1 MTGDGV
7 NDAPSLRLADVGV
20 AMGRNGTEVARQAA
34 DVVLADDNFAALVEA
49 LVEGRGFWRNMR
61 TGLGLLVGGNAGEL
75 GMIVGASLMGYGS
88 PLTAPQILMVNLITD
103 TLPSLAI
110 LLQKP
115 QHRDLSALAR
125 EGVTALDVG
134 LRRDA
139 LHRGLATGLPSLA
152 AYLIAHASGGPL
164 QGRAVGF
171 ASVITTQLAQTLDAG
186 RVQGFLSP
194 SVVGAVGG
202 SLGLLAITYALPP
215 VRTLFNLV
223 LPTPIG
229 WGYVG
234 AASASAVLL
243 SRAIAG
249 GLPLTEVTVASL
261 RRFLAD
267 QVLATRTGVS
277 PT

>member
-20 AMGRNGTEVARQAA
+20 AMGRTGTEVARQAA
-34 DVVLADDNFAALVEA
+34 DVVLADDNFASLVEA

-75 GMIVGASLMGYGS
+75 GLLVGASVLGYGS

-110 LLQKP
+110 LLQRP
-115 QHRDLSALAR
+115 EHRDLAALSREGLSAL
-125 EGVTALDVG
+125 DSG

-139 LHRGLATGLPSLA
+139 LHRGLATGIPSLA
-152 AYLIAHASGGPL
+152 AYMLAHAQAGPL
-164 QGRAVGF
+164 PAGAVGF

-194 SVVGAVGG
+194 TVVGAVGG
-202 SLGLLAITYALPP
+202 SLALLAATYALPP
-215 VRTLFNLV
+215 VRSMFGLT
-223 LPTPIG
+223 LPTMAG

-234 AASASAVLL
+234 TASAGAVFL
-243 SRAIAG
+243 SRLIAT
-249 GLPLTEVTVASL
+249 GLTRAS
-261 RRFLAD
+261 
-267 QVLATRTGVS
+267 T
-277 PT
+277 